1 MNPAKAVIK
10 EIMTIPSFDSPKNEL
25 FKEEKKVL
33 TNLKKAILMV
43 AGTASEKLGNKLKDE
58 QEIMMNISE
67 MIIDTYML
75 ESALLKT
82 EKILSK
88 DGREK
93 HEEKISICINF
104 LHHVIEK
111 VSKNGKEAI
120 YAILQGDEQKI
131 LLMGLKRF
139 TKVSPVNLKEHR
151 RLIAKKLI
159 EENKYFL

>member
-1 MNPAKAVIK
+1 
-10 EIMTIPSFDSPKNEL
+10 
-25 FKEEKKVL
+25 
-33 TNLKKAILMV
+33 
-43 AGTASEKLGNKLKDE
+43 
-58 QEIMMNISE
+58 
-67 MIIDTYML
+67 ML

-93 HEEKISICINF
+93 HKEKISICINF

-139 TKVSPVNLKEHR
+139 TKVSAANLKEHR